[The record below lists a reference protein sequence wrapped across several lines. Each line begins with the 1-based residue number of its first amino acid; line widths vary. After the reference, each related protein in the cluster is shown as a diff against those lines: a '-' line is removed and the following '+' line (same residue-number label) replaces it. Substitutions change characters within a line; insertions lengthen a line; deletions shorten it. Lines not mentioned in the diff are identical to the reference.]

1 MSKQNIYN
9 KLMAEI
15 GNKYGVCG
23 LMGNIRAESNFVSN
37 NAQNSYMTKMG
48 MTDATY
54 TAQVDNGTYK
64 NFASDRVGY
73 GLCQWTSAGRK
84 AGLLDYAK
92 RGGVSIADE
101 NMQIAYLL
109 HELNTSYKTVM
120 QTLKLATSVKEASDC
135 VVTKFERPADQSS
148 SALGKRQKY
157 GEEVYEEFFGKAEP
171 EMGNRKIIVIDA
183 GHGMKTSGKRCLKS
197 IDPNQTRE
205 WWLNDRIADKLESML
220 SAYNCDIIRADDTT
234 GAKDVPLNDRTSKA
248 NAAKAD
254 VYLSI
259 HHNAGINGKTGGGV
273 VVYYYST
280 LNARAEQAQ
289 RLYNSVIAYNGL
301 VGNRS
306 SKVVK
311 NSLYVLRKTNMPA
324 FLVENGFMDSQDD
337 TPVILRED
345 FADKT
350 AQGLLAWLV
359 SEFSLESADGTN
371 NKPVAP
377 QPSITDE
384 YDIKDFVK
392 DIQKAIGA
400 KVDGK
405 AGTETISKTVT
416 VSASVNRKHAVVKPI
431 QKRLNEIG
439 FNCGTADGI
448 AGPKFTT
455 AVKAFQKANGCAS
468 DGEITAGQ
476 KTWRKLLGMN

>member
-23 LMGNIRAESNFVSN
+23 LMGNIRAESNFASN

-84 AGLLDYAK
+84 EGLLDYAK
-92 RGGVSIADE
+92 MGGVSIADE
-101 NMQIAYLL
+101 DMQIAYLL

-135 VVTKFERPADQSS
+135 VITKFERPADQSA
-148 SALGKRQKY
+148 SALAKRQKY
-157 GEEVYEEFFGKAEP
+157 GEEVYKEFFGKSEP
-171 EMGNRKIIVIDA
+171 ETGERKIIVIDA
-183 GHGMKTSGKRCLKS
+183 GHGMKTSGKRCLGS

-220 SAYNCDIIRADDTT
+220 AAYNCDIIRADDTT
-234 GAKDVPLNDRTSKA
+234 GAKDVALKTRTASA
-248 NAAKAD
+248 NATEAD

-280 LNARAEQAQ
+280 LEERKNQAQ
-289 RLYNSVIAYNGL
+289 RLYDTVISYNGL
-301 VGNRS
+301 EGNRS
-306 SKVVK
+306 EKVIK
-311 NSLYVLRKTNMPA
+311 KSYYVLRNTNMPA
-324 FLVENGFMDSQDD
+324 FLVENGFMDSQTD

-350 AQGLLAWLV
+350 AQGLLSWLV
-359 SEFSLESADGTN
+359 SEFSLGSVNGTV
-371 NKPVAP
+371 PAP
-377 QPSITDE
+377 QPNTTEE
-384 YDIKDFVK
+384 YSLKEFVK
-392 DIQKAIGA
+392 DIQEAIGA
-400 KVDGK
+400 KADGI
-405 AGTETISKTVT
+405 AGTETLSKTVT
-416 VSASVNRKHAVVKPI
+416 VSASINRKHKVVKLI

-439 FNCGTADGI
+439 YNCGTADGI
-448 AGPKFTT
+448 AGQKFTT
-455 AVKAFQKANGCAS
+455 AVKAFQKANGCVY
-468 DGEITAGQ
+468 DGEITA
-476 KTWRKLLGMN
+476 KKNTWKKLLGMD